1 MKEKKNFK
9 FSHSLK
15 KIAPRLKWFLFTEMQ
30 DLKLTS
36 DYINFICPGSDK
48 SDEKALS
55 DPVGSLRSLIE
66 QALVREFSPKI
77 RNLKSFNTLVDM
89 VMYNIQK
96 RSLEEDDE
104 LERLLAE

>member
-1 MKEKKNFK
+1 MKERKSYK
-9 FSHSLK
+9 FAHSLK

-55 DPVGSLRSLIE
+55 NPVGDLRNLIE
-66 QALVREFSPKI
+66 QSLVREFSPKI
-77 RNLKSFNTLVDM
+77 RNLKSFSILVDM
-89 VMYNIQK
+89 VMYNVQK
-96 RSLEEDDE
+96 RALEDDDE
-104 LERLLAE
+104 LEQLLAE